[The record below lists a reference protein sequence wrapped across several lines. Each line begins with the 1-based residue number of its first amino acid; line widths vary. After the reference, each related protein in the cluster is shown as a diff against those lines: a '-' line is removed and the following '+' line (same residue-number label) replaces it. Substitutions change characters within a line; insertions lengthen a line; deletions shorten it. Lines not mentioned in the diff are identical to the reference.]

1 MDVEGEFQAASIND
15 PGSAITVASVAA
27 NDPPEFLPEAPG
39 PDHDHRNNRDDND
52 DYHQQDQPR
61 SKTNPMSSLT
71 GRTLGR
77 YQLLDPIGQGGMA
90 TVYKAYD
97 SEQDRLVAL
106 KVLSPILAQQEQF
119 NQRFRREAGVVV
131 QLRHPHIVPVEYFG
145 EHDGYA
151 YLVMPF
157 IEGGTL
163 TDHMMNGPPSSAFG
177 AKVFEQV
184 ASALQ
189 YAHGR
194 GVVHRDVKP
203 SNILIEENGNALLA
217 DFGLARIHDASVNL
231 TGSALI
237 GTPAYISPE
246 QASGK
251 TVDARSDQY
260 SLGVILYQLSTG
272 RLPFEAET
280 PMAVVIKHI
289 NEPMPRPRAAG
300 AHVPEAVERV
310 ILKATAKDP
319 DQRFGSVAELNEVFQ
334 AALAH
339 ARDPNTHPEPIIEL
353 PPEIQLTSE
362 QPTVLL
368 RRKRWARRA
377 AVGVA
382 LLFLL
387 LAIPVFAT
395 SLVDLIDGASSPA
408 ESGGLLDPDLNAYQL
423 TALAGTIEAMST
435 RLASAEGG
443 LISPDQVQTAVMQT
457 LVASES
463 GVNNGIVIKEVQAI
477 LTAIPILGGGSFQSA
492 TPETSASPAPSATL
506 STLPTR
512 TPTSAT
518 VTTAT
523 FTPTVEVF
531 STSTPTPT
539 STSPPTLTP
548 APTDTPMP
556 PTITPSATA
565 SASSDVCAASSLSGF
580 SVGGKN
586 VSWDLHNGA
595 TASIQITETIV
606 NWPASNDELR
616 KVYLGTPLIWDESD
630 GSPPTTLGS
639 DWEAGSRVLNQGES
653 KVLKF
658 RFDTNASASESDYSL
673 TVTLND
679 DCELTA
685 GG

>member
-1 MDVEGEFQAASIND
+1 
-15 PGSAITVASVAA
+15 
-27 NDPPEFLPEAPG
+27 
-39 PDHDHRNNRDDND
+39 
-52 DYHQQDQPR
+52 
-61 SKTNPMSSLT
+61 
-71 GRTLGR
+71 
-77 YQLLDPIGQGGMA
+77 
-90 TVYKAYD
+90 
-97 SEQDRLVAL
+97 
-106 KVLSPILAQQEQF
+106 
-119 NQRFRREAGVVV
+119 
-131 QLRHPHIVPVEYFG
+131 
-145 EHDGYA
+145 
-151 YLVMPF
+151 
-157 IEGGTL
+157 
-163 TDHMMNGPPSSAFG
+163 
-177 AKVFEQV
+177 
-184 ASALQ
+184 
-189 YAHGR
+189 
-194 GVVHRDVKP
+194 
-203 SNILIEENGNALLA
+203 
-217 DFGLARIHDASVNL
+217 
-231 TGSALI
+231 
-237 GTPAYISPE
+237 
-246 QASGK
+246 
-251 TVDARSDQY
+251 
-260 SLGVILYQLSTG
+260 
-272 RLPFEAET
+272 
-280 PMAVVIKHI
+280 
-289 NEPMPRPRAAG
+289 MPRPRAAG

-353 PPEIQLTSE
+353 PPEIRPTSE

-368 RRKRWARRA
+368 RRKGWARRA
-377 AVGVA
+377 AVGLA

-408 ESGGLLDPDLNAYQL
+408 ESSGLLDPDLNAYQL

-463 GVNNGIVIKEVQAI
+463 GVNSGIVIREVQTV
-477 LTAIPILGGGSFQSA
+477 LTAIPIIGGGSFQSA
-492 TPETSASPAPSATL
+492 TPETNDAPAPSATL
-506 STLPTR
+506 GTLPTG

-531 STSTPTPT
+531 STSTSTPT
-539 STSPPTLTP
+539 STSSPTLTP
-548 APTDTPMP
+548 AATDTPML

-565 SASSDVCAASSLSGF
+565 STSSDVCSASSLSGF

-595 TASIQITETIV
+595 SVSIQITETII
-606 NWPASNDELR
+606 NWPASNDELL
-616 KVYLGTPLIWDESD
+616 KVYLGAPLIWDESD
-630 GSPPTTLGS
+630 GSSPTTLGS
-639 DWEAGSRVLNQGES
+639 DWEGGSRVLNQGES

-658 RFDTNASASESDYSL
+658 RFDTNAAASGYSL